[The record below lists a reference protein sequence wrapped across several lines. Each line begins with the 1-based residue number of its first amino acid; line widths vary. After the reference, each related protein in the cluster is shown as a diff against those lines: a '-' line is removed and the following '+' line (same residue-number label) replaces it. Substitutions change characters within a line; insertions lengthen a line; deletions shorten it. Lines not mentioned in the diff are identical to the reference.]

1 MLMGIQLGAYL
12 PGDFGNHWDATLA
25 AAHAAE
31 KAGLDS
37 VWLADHF
44 MFPDYEQL
52 DREKPVFDCFV
63 ALGGIASTTTSH
75 ARTIC
80 QF

>member
-12 PGDFGNHWDATLA
+12 PRDFGNHWDATLA

-31 KAGLDS
+31 KAGLDP